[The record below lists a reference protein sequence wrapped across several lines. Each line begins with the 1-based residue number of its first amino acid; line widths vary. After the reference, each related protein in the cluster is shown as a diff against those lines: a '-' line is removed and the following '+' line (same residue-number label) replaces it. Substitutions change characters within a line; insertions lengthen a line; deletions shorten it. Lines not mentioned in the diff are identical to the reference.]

1 MLQERAWSNLGGL
14 EKIGPRKAANMLKRE
29 LNTDPDRS
37 FKFVVVVSIF
47 LFPIFLIG
55 AVGSEMPEYK
65 QSQAVV
71 QSHMRVLSD
80 SQVSVHG
87 SRSQWTFSAVPG
99 MHYRQL
105 LQSYSSGR
113 GCSEII
119 GPSRTIVRM

>member
-37 FKFVVVVSIF
+37 YKFVVAGSVF
-47 LFPIFLIG
+47 LFTTFLIG

-65 QSQAVV
+65 QSQAAA
-71 QSHMRVLSD
+71 QSHMRVL

-99 MHYRQL
+99 MHYRQQ

>member
-29 LNTDPDRS
+29 LNADPDRS
-37 FKFVVVVSIF
+37 FKFVVAVSIF

-65 QSQAVV
+65 QSQAAV
-71 QSHMRVLSD
+71 QSHMRVL

-113 GCSEII
+113 GCSEITE
-119 GPSRTIVRM
+119 PSRTIVLM